1 MTKVIGFE
9 NIGDFDGYRYIA
21 TNYREDDNSG
31 SYVTLADYETQAA
44 EIAKLRGLLSRWESH
59 QKYVKDCFDVY
70 ARWDSEALIRLKNDT
85 TEALK

>member
-21 TNYREDDNSG
+21 TNHREDDNSG
-31 SYVTLADYETQAA
+31 SYVTLTDYEAQAA
-44 EIAKLRGLLSRWESH
+44 EITKLRGLLERWASQ
-59 QKYVKDCFDVY
+59 QKYVKDCFEGHR
-70 ARWDSEALIRLKNDT
+70 RWDSEALISLKEDT